1 MKIFMRQV
9 TTRVAIKINKRCTL
23 RRSDRTGVG
32 IIVSASAPASAETL
46 LPREYRNFRW
56 CYGTKI
62 HLAIVTF
69 LSSLSFDPHHRI
81 PPPPPYRFII
91 RVHIGES
98 AYTLTHAWRMHV
110 RGDFSAT
117 GDVVRLIVSFS
128 FVFRAP
134 DKSNLSTYFR
144 LFSSVIL

>member
-1 MKIFMRQV
+1 MRQV

-32 IIVSASAPASAETL
+32 ITVSASAPASDETL

-69 LSSLSFDPHHRI
+69 LSSLSSDPHHRI
-81 PPPPPYRFII
+81 PPPPLPLLPYPIHHQSSHRRERI
-91 RVHIGES
+91 
-98 AYTLTHAWRMHV
+98 TLTHAWRMHV